1 VEPDAS
7 SNRAL
12 EELRITKVTAVEEE
26 IMVRTLIAA
35 ATVTGSLAL
44 GAVGL
49 VGAAG
54 PAGASSPTTAT
65 TPTTA
70 TPATHASRCAR
81 AEKLAAR
88 ITARETKLS
97 ARLPKLEAREAK
109 ATAAGHT
116 TLAADIGKAIT
127 WVHTVQSHGTTVLNE
142 ISAKCGS
149 ATSAS

>member
-1 VEPDAS
+1 
-7 SNRAL
+7 
-12 EELRITKVTAVEEE
+12 VTEVKED

-65 TPTTA
+65 TPSTA
-70 TPATHASRCAR
+70 TTPATHATRCAK

-88 ITARETKLS
+88 ITARETKLA
-97 ARLPKLEAREAK
+97 ARLPKLAAREAK
-109 ATAAGHT
+109 ASAAGHT
-116 TLAADIGKAIT
+116 TLATDIGQAIS
-127 WVHTVQSHGTTVLNE
+127 WVHTLQSHGTTVLGE
-142 ISAKCGS
+142 ISAKCGT